1 MDAIAVIFLLITIIV
16 TIIVLG
22 YAIVFLHCEIMDY
35 LEKRKEKS
43 DNRIKKRK

>member
-16 TIIVLG
+16 LG
-22 YAIVFLHCEIMDY
+22 YTIVFLHCEIMDY
-35 LEKRKEKS
+35 LKERKEKS